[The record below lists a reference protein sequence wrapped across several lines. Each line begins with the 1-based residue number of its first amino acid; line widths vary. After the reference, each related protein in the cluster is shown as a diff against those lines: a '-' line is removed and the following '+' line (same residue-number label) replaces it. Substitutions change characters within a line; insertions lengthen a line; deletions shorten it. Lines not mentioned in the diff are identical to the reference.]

1 MLLPFVAAMAAI
13 PADEVAVGQP
23 FPTLRAEFLT
33 GRTAVLPDAATGKVS
48 LLLLGFS
55 YDSRWAVEAW
65 AERFRHQFGAD
76 ERVTFFE
83 IPIIG
88 GISKLAKWFID
99 SGMRKG
105 TPKPGG
111 IIGLL
116 MTVAADLEALWN
128 SVDATM
134 APLTADLTAAI
145 ATADCGQ
152 IAAALAKFDAG
163 AKALPAKLT
172 AAISADEAAA
182 VSTALTLIGK
192 QVVP

>member
-1 MLLPFVAAMAAI
+1 GAEVVFPSVPDCGKLFRDRKAAFNRIAPLKPVFGTIKVVLAMLLPFVAAMAAI
-13 PADEVAVGQP
+13 PADEIAVGRP

-105 TPKPGG
+105 TPKPDQEHVITLYHDSDLWKRRVGFHDPKAAYLV
-111 IIGLL
+111 LL
-116 MTVAADLEALWN
+116 DGHGSVAWRQN
-128 SVDATM
+128 
-134 APLTADLTAAI
+134 
-145 ATADCGQ
+145 
-152 IAAALAKFDAG
+152 
-163 AKALPAKLT
+163 
-172 AAISADEAAA
+172 
-182 VSTALTLIGK
+182 
-192 QVVP
+192 